1 MRGVTV
7 ALPLSIVAL
16 LVLSS
21 TVWACEVPHRW
32 HRFCGHEERFVPRFR
47 GEPRIQRERT
57 EGEAVA
63 RDRLQERIDQAVA
76 LARREFEEVARARIE
91 EARAKAEADM
101 KAAADLKKSGEA
113 LQEYLAEQIVKV
125 KKAQEDAAQHQRE
138 ADDKAKLAEE
148 AKRAADE
155 QIRLLKADRE
165 RHEARLVELL
175 AQDPCGGGR
184 RVEGGAPTH

>member
-7 ALPLSIVAL
+7 ALPLSIVGL

-21 TVWACEVPHRW
+21 TVWACEAHHRW
-32 HRFCGHEERFVPRFR
+32 RRMCGHEERYVPRFH
-47 GEPRIQRERT
+47 GEPRIERE
-57 EGEAVA
+57 GDGFA
-63 RDRLQERIDQAVA
+63 RDRIQQRIDQAVA
-76 LARREFEEVARARIE
+76 LARHEIEEAARARIE

-101 KAAADLKKSGEA
+101 KVAADLKKSGEA
-113 LQEYLAEQIVKV
+113 LQEYLAEQIVKA

-155 QIRLLKADRE
+155 QVRLLKSDRE

-175 AQDPCGGGR
+175 AQDPCGGGHR
-184 RVEGGAPTH
+184 AEGGAATR